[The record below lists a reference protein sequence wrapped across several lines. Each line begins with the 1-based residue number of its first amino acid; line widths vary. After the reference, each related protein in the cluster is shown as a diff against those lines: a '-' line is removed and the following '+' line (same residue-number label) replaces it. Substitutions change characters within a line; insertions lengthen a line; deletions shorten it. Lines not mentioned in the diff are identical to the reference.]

1 MWSISIIVFVGVAC
15 LVGGIMLSIA
25 SSKSTLAEERLGTLQ
40 LPGPVAPGGQQ
51 GAYVRELV
59 QSLRN
64 EKVQFQSLEQFAMRW
79 INLRPFVE
87 QSGVQLTP
95 GMVVFLSVVIA
106 LAAGLL
112 GLLAPFRLL
121 LAPVLAVL
129 GGVAPLAWVCYK
141 RWKRLSAF
149 EYQMPEVL
157 ELLARSLRA
166 GRSLADGVGLVAE
179 EMRDPVAGE
188 FARCHE
194 QQHLGMA
201 IEDSLREMAL
211 RVPILDLHFFVTAV
225 VLQRQTGG
233 DMAEILDKIGRLV
246 RERFQIRGQIK
257 ALTGEGRLS
266 GVVLLALPVALG
278 MYMYFRNP
286 EYLMVLFQDPLGQKM
301 VIGAAISQLIGMLVI
316 KKIVDIRV

>member
-106 LAAGLL
+106 LAGGLL
-112 GLLAPFRLL
+112 GLLTPFRLL
-121 LAPVLAVL
+121 LAPILAVL
-129 GGVAPLAWVCYK
+129 GGVAPLAWVFYK
-141 RWKRLSAF
+141 RWKRLTTF
-149 EYQMPEVL
+149 EHQMPEVL

-301 VIGAAISQLIGMLVI
+301 VIGAAISQLVGMLVI